1 MSKKSLTLAL
11 LTIAGSLCFAQ
22 NGTYE
27 VVNPSTFLNEKVEKF
42 VNDHIVEGVITYT
55 FKHIDGV
62 PVIEPNYDEVLDN
75 GERPSKESEAQL
87 RELMTTYVQMFI
99 PEAWRDEVPEA
110 VTISDTAIIVTNRH
124 QDTLAHY
131 TVASVRQQSNGNY
144 KFNCDD
150 VKRSVLERHTD
161 RIWLL
166 KIDNTVYQVVLK
178 Q

>member
-22 NGTYE
+22 NGSYE
-27 VVNPSTFLNEKVEKF
+27 VVNTSTFLNEKVEKF

-87 RELMTTYVQMFI
+87 REMMTTYVQMFI

-131 TVASVRQQSNGNY
+131 TVAAVRRQSNGNW
-144 KFNCDD
+144 KFSCEEAKK
-150 VKRSVLERHTD
+150 VVMESYTD

-166 KIDNTVYQVVLK
+166 KIDGTVYQVVLK